1 LKKLVSALR
10 SLCFVVALGAVAGC
24 ASSPT
29 PVDGERPTIGGS
41 SGVTVFGTI
50 DAGVSGT
57 RNRSSRD

>member
-1 LKKLVSALR
+1 VKKLVFT
-10 SLCFVVALGAVAGC
+10 LCFIVAVGAMAGC
-24 ASSPT
+24 ASSRAAGNG
-29 PVDGERPTIGGS
+29 DRGASGS

>member
-1 LKKLVSALR
+1 VKKLVSALC
-10 SLCFVVALGAVAGC
+10 LAVALGAVAGC
-24 ASSPT
+24 TWSPA
-29 PVDGERPTIGGS
+29 PAAGDRPTIGGS

>member
-1 LKKLVSALR
+1 MKKLVSALR
-10 SLCFVVALGAVAGC
+10 SLCFMVALGAAAGC